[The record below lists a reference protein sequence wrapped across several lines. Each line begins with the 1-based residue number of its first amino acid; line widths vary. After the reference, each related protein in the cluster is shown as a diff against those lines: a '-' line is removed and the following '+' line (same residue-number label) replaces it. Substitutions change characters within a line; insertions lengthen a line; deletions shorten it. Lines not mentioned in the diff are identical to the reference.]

1 MTEDALRE
9 AARNDG
15 PRASI
20 QGGNMPNM
28 GQVVEALEVNGEVP

>member
-1 MTEDALRE
+1 MTEDALRD

-15 PRASI
+15 PRSSI
-20 QGGNMPNM
+20 QGGTINM

>member
-1 MTEDALRE
+1 METDALRD

-15 PRASI
+15 PRSSVT
-20 QGGNMPNM
+20 GGSMTNV

>member
-1 MTEDALRE
+1 MAEDVLRD

-20 QGGNMPNM
+20 QGGAMPNM